1 MIHYTFN
8 THRSEVKCL
17 FISFDFY
24 LSVWTRMHYVL
35 LKIYLNKL
43 VFLYLGSEVIMERIK
58 LLKIRFNKNVQQYF
72 HSFDK
77 TVQN

>member
-24 LSVWTRMHYVL
+24 LSGGTRMHFVL
-35 LKIYLNKL
+35 NIYLNNCSYCNY
-43 VFLYLGSEVIMERIK
+43 V
-58 LLKIRFNKNVQQYF
+58 VQ
-72 HSFDK
+72 SFSK
-77 TVQN
+77 KSKSKAK